1 MRAVRFL
8 TFALLL
14 AAGFSGKVSAQP
26 AYDNTPGV
34 YNDVKIGVVP
44 ALLPPGS
51 LPGSVGNLGPDLY
64 VGTLTV
70 SQSGG
75 GYSVTYQGVRYQG
88 GSATGTADGAKLNIN
103 ASFTAD
109 WLGWKKS
116 YLGVGTSMEEII
128 SGIDAIHL
136 IQANINGV
144 GTVDGANQRV
154 IAKFNGTGSYPP
166 DLTKFIVN
174 KAPGFL
180 R

>member
-14 AAGFSGKVSAQP
+14 VVGLAGKAAAQG
-26 AYDNTPGV
+26 YSNTPGT
-34 YNDVKIGVVP
+34 YPDVKVGIVP
-44 ALLPPGS
+44 AALPPGS
-51 LPGSVGNLGPDLY
+51 LPDNVGNLGPDLY
-64 VGTLTV
+64 VGTLII

-75 GYSVTYQGVRYQG
+75 GYSAQYQGSR
-88 GSATGTADGAKLNIN
+88 ADGAKLIVN
-103 ASFTAD
+103 ATFTSD
-109 WLGWKKS
+109 WIGWKKS
-116 YLGVGTSMEEII
+116 FLVVGSSLEEII
-128 SGIDAIHL
+128 TGIDAIHL

-144 GTVDGANQRV
+144 GTVDGSVQRV

-174 KAPGFL
+174 KAPGNL